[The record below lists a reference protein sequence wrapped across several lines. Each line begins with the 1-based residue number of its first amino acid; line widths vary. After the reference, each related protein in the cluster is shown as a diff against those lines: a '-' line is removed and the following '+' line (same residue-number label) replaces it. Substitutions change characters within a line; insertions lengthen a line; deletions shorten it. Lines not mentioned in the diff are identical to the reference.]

1 MCDKMILQGKGNT
14 FYVRREEMK
23 PLNATETAVALA
35 RENERLQ
42 LLRVAEE
49 SKDLKEF
56 IEYLKKLL
64 STK

>member
-1 MCDKMILQGKGNT
+1 
-14 FYVRREEMK
+14 MK
-23 PLNATETAVALA
+23 TPNATETAVELA

-56 IEYLKKLL
+56 VEYLKKLL